1 MIYLMRLYNLIVF
14 TITVLLIPIL
24 AILTLFQVLIIP
36 PIYYII
42 KGEDY
47 FDDYDLLV
55 TMVPEWIIDNL
66 TL

>member
-1 MIYLMRLYNLIVF
+1 MRLYNLILF
-14 TITVLLIPIL
+14 TITFLLIPIL

-42 KGEDY
+42 KGGDY
-47 FDDYDLLV
+47 FDNYDLLV
-55 TMVPEWIIDNL
+55 IVVTEWIADNL

>member
-1 MIYLMRLYNLIVF
+1 MIYLMRLYNLILF
-14 TITVLLIPIL
+14 TITLLLIPIL

-47 FDDYDLLV
+47 CDNHDLLV
-55 TMVPEWIIDNL
+55 IVAPEWIADNL